1 MRNILFT
8 FFIFSSLLFAQEDLH
23 IQQSKVPYSVGKHAS
38 YLVDT
43 SNQLTIVDVKKRTFT
58 PYTKEIINFGFL
70 QPTYWFK
77 FHVTFDKAV
86 DGSKWWLD
94 INYPLLNYVDLYAF
108 DASKKLLF
116 HKKSGDL
123 VSQSLKDVQEN
134 RILFTLPN
142 QCQKKYTIYMRVQTS
157 GSLFVPLNII
167 STKALI
173 QEIHLSQILSGIYY
187 GTLLILILYSTMT
200 FFYSREKIYLL
211 YISFVFSYAM
221 WQLSFDGQGAYY
233 LWSDNFWMV
242 EKGTAF
248 FIYSS
253 TVALIIFS
261 QSLIQSQHHIKK
273 YDAVILQPL
282 KYIAL
287 LGLLSSIVFPYK
299 YTIIAGALLG
309 VFTPVVLF
317 MAGILVLKQGYYGM
331 RFFVVGWGIFLVATI
346 LFSLSKFGIVSGYT
360 ITKYGQQIGSA
371 IDLVLL
377 SIALAYRFKQLQDEY
392 TQKLKDYTTNLE
404 HQVEAALVKERA
416 KDTLLIE
423 QSKLASMGEMME
435 QIAHQWRQPLNN
447 IGLINQDIYFKKQ
460 LNNLSDDDFEKLHE
474 QIDANIAYLSD
485 TINNFRMYYQRGQ
498 EKEVY
503 SLDDAMQTVIH
514 ITEATFKYYQINIIL
529 HKDPNAIVKNIK
541 SDIFQVFL
549 NILNNAKDALIENS
563 IEKKTITITI
573 KTDAQNAS
581 VHILDNAGG
590 ISSTF
595 IDNIFDSYFSTK
607 EKDKGTGIGLYM
619 AKTIVEEKMQGKLS
633 VSNQGDGACFVVQ
646 LPLFLQ

>member
-1 MRNILFT
+1 MRNILFL
-8 FFIFSSLLFAQEDLH
+8 FFLFSSLVFAQEALH
-23 IQQSKVPYSVGKHAS
+23 IQQSKNPYAVGKYTS
-38 YLVDT
+38 YFVDT
-43 SNQLTIVDVKKRTFT
+43 SNNLTLKDVQKKTFT
-58 PYTKEIINFGFL
+58 PYTKAIINFGFL
-70 QPTYWFK
+70 QPTYWFQ

-108 DASKKLLF
+108 DENKVLLF
-116 HKKSGDL
+116 HKKGGDL
-123 VSQSLKDVQEN
+123 IAQSHKDVQEN
-134 RILFTLPN
+134 RILFSLPN
-142 QCQKKYTIYMRVQTS
+142 QCKKKYTLYMRVQTS

-173 QEIHLSQILSGIYY
+173 KEIHLSQILSGIYY
-187 GTLLILILYSTMT
+187 GTLLILILYSSMT
-200 FFYSREKIYLL
+200 FFYSKEKIYLL
-211 YISFVFSYAM
+211 YIAFVFSYAL

-233 LWSDNFWMV
+233 FWNDNFWMV

-253 TVALIIFS
+253 TVTLIIFS
-261 QSLIQSQHHIKK
+261 QALIQSKNHITK
-273 YDAVILQPL
+273 YHNILLQPL

-287 LGLLSSIVFPYK
+287 IGLFASVVFPYK

-309 VFTPVVLF
+309 VFTPIVLF
-317 MAGILVLKQGYYGM
+317 MAGILVAKKGYYGM
-331 RFFVVGWGIFLVATI
+331 RFFVVGWGIFLVATV
-346 LFSLSKFGIVSGYT
+346 LFSLSKFGIISGYT

-371 IDLVLL
+371 VDLVLL

-392 TQKLKDYTTNLE
+392 TQKLKDYTKNLE
-404 HQVEAALVKERA
+404 QQVEAALIKERA
-416 KDTLLIE
+416 KDNLLIE

-485 TINNFRMYYQRGQ
+485 TINNFRMYYQKGQ

-503 SLDDAMQTVIH
+503 TLDDAMQTVIH
-514 ITEATFKYYQINIIL
+514 ITEATFKYYHINIIL
-529 HKDPNAIVKNIK
+529 HKNANAVVKTIK
-541 SDIFQVFL
+541 SDIFQVLL
-549 NILNNAKDALIENS
+549 NILNNAKDALIENA

-573 KTDAQNAS
+573 KTDAQNAY

-607 EKDKGTGIGLYM
+607 DKDKGTGIGLYM
-619 AKTIVEEKMQGKLS
+619 AKTLVEEKMQGKLS